1 VKLRV
6 WEIVVLF
13 VLGAVASLI
22 GDHAHVSTG
31 TTEYFT
37 KAVPFIWS
45 SPIWFPVMVAAATVS
60 IAELRLHMS
69 APQRVV
75 TWRQGVAGVAAV
87 LGIYVTT
94 ALFHMAPSMP
104 SNVLIYAMAII
115 TWCALGDGAGALC
128 GLIAAVVGPIVE
140 AVIVGLGVFRYAYD
154 SDQLFGVG
162 PWLPALYFAFGVVV
176 ALLAEI
182 AVALRRPTTTSA
194 NGTPGRTPGG

>member
-1 VKLRV
+1 
-6 WEIVVLF
+6 VVLF

-22 GDHAHVSTG
+22 GDQAHVVTG

-45 SPIWFPVMVAAATVS
+45 SPIWFPLMVAAATVT
-60 IAELRLHMS
+60 IAESRLHMT
-69 APQRVV
+69 APRRSV
-75 TWRQGVAGVAAV
+75 TWRQGLAGVAAV

-104 SNVLIYAMAII
+104 SNVLIYAMAVI
-115 TWCALGDGAGALC
+115 TWCALGDGAGAIC
-128 GLIAAVVGPIVE
+128 GVLAAIIGPIVE
-140 AVIVGLGVFRYAYD
+140 AVIAEMGVFKYAYD

-182 AVALRRPTTTSA
+182 AVTLRRPDRASSEHQSD
-194 NGTPGRTPGG
+194 

>member
-1 VKLRV
+1 MPELAF
-6 WEIVVLF
+6 LF

-22 GDHAHVSTG
+22 GDHAHVVTG

-60 IAELRLHMS
+60 LAELRLQMS
-69 APQRVV
+69 APRPDV
-75 TWRQGVAGVAAV
+75 TARQGIAGVAAV
-87 LGIYVTT
+87 LLIYMTT

-104 SNVLIYAMAII
+104 SNVLIYTMAII
-115 TWCALGDGAGALC
+115 VWCALGDGTGALC
-128 GLIAAVVGPIVE
+128 GAVAALVGPIVE
-140 AVIVGLGVFRYAYD
+140 AVIAEMGIFRYASD

-176 ALLAEI
+176 SLLAEI
-182 AVALRRPTTTSA
+182 AVSLRRTE
-194 NGTPGRTPGG
+194 